1 MTRQTPPATSAGP
14 ANALPRRALLRA
26 GLAGGAATL
35 AAPALIGPAIAAG
48 EVTWRVQAVWPKASS
63 SFAGS
68 LGKLAD
74 MLEERTEGRFKWQL
88 FGAGELAKG
97 PEIFNIVSR
106 GIAQAGTSSA
116 SYMADV
122 SSVSAFAY
130 GIPGT
135 LQDFWQQS
143 HLQKNLGIEAMMSAE
158 TEKHGVIYKAEKSYP
173 TELILS
179 RDINTVDDFRSLKL
193 RASGALLDYLA
204 GAGASPSFIPVS
216 ELYQALQTGVVDGAH
231 YGAAVGAKT
240 LSLWEVCKFHMKPAL
255 AFSSDAWVFN
265 ADAMEA
271 LPDDL
276 RLHLTALL
284 EERYYARTT
293 EYQLLETLAIK
304 EGQQE
309 QGVTVKPFP
318 EEVQALMAQASADI
332 LAREAEKSEAAA
344 TAADKLREFMGQL
357 GIA

>member
-1 MTRQTPPATSAGP
+1 MTQNTTHS
-14 ANALPRRALLRA
+14 RRALLR
-26 GLAGGAATL
+26 GAAGAGAVTL

-48 EVTWRVQAVWPKASS
+48 EVEWRVQAVWPKASS
-63 SFAGS
+63 SFDGS
-68 LGKLAD
+68 LGKLAS
-74 MLEERTEGRFKWQL
+74 MLEERTDGRFRWQL

-106 GIAQAGTSSA
+106 GVAQAGTSSA

-173 TELILS
+173 TELILKNPISSVEDFS
-179 RDINTVDDFRSLKL
+179 RLKL

-204 GAGASPSFIPVS
+204 AAGASPSFVPTS
-216 ELYQALQTGVVDGAH
+216 ELYQALSTGVVDGAH

-240 LSLWEVCKFHMKPAL
+240 LSLWEVCKYHMKPSL

-293 EYQLLETLAIK
+293 EYQLLEVLAIK
-304 EGQQE
+304 DGVEN
-309 QGVTVKPFP
+309 QGVTVMDFP
-318 EEVQALMAQASADI
+318 EDVQAAMAKASAEI

-344 TAADKLREFMGQL
+344 TAADRLNAFMSQL
-357 GIA
+357 GIARA